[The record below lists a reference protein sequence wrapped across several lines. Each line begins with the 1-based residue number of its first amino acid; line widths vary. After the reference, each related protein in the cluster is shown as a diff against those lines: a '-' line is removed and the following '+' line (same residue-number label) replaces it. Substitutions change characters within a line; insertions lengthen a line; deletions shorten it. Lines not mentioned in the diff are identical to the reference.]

1 MVNTN
6 CLCLSSCSLCAES
19 LLLSM
24 LNHIFDMLGVDRI
37 EYSKEVLSVWI
48 SILWIR
54 VLQILHD
61 FRIPFKLR
69 VDMLDAQL
77 IVLRHIDRASLG
89 DLEQL
94 LVAAEHGTDE
104 VPVDCGSWRH
114 VELNYLKRVRYFRMD
129 LR

>member
-1 MVNTN
+1 
-6 CLCLSSCSLCAES
+6 
-19 LLLSM
+19 M

-104 VPVDCGSWRH
+104 VPIDSGPWRH
-114 VELNYLKRVRYFRMD
+114 VELD
-129 LR
+129 